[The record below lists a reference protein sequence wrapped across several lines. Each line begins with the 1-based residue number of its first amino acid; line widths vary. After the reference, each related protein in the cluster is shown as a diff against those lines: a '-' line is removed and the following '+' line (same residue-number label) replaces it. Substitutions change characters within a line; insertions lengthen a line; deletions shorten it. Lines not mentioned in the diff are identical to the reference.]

1 MQQYWR
7 QILKLIWALENVSLY
22 NNNLSY
28 IGVEHQEHLPHPG
41 CAASRLMNWSAWSAL
56 KRVCTFRV
64 SGNPHQWGP
73 QVDSALHC
81 AGQRAQQRLSFLRFL
96 CSTCGRAS
104 VSATCA
110 RDDSIWI
117 NGISILCILSLEMI
131 TICKWGHFFFISDLC
146 FINWLMVPVNK
157 DKENTCAD
165 LISVLIPL
173 HYTSWFMIERCKCVL
188 YSCTKDKFY

>member
-1 MQQYWR
+1 MCPYTIITSV
-7 QILKLIWALENVSLY
+7 ILVLSIRNICLIQVVMSLWQ
-22 NNNLSY
+22 
-28 IGVEHQEHLPHPG
+28 V
-41 CAASRLMNWSAWSAL
+41 SRLMNWSAWYAL

-81 AGQRAQQRLSFLRFL
+81 AGQRAQRRLSFLRFL
-96 CSTCGRAS
+96 CSTCGRSS

-131 TICKWGHFFFISDLC
+131 TICKWGHFFYIRPLPHQLAHGSCQQRQGEHVRRPYLRSHSTTLY
-146 FINWLMVPVNK
+146 IMVYDRALQMCPV
-157 DKENTCAD
+157 
-165 LISVLIPL
+165 
-173 HYTSWFMIERCKCVL
+173 
-188 YSCTKDKFY
+188 